1 MPRTAVIPAPASRAR
16 AARPVGSDPEP
27 PPTIH
32 LLPAVTPPPVVG
44 SLFRSSISRA
54 ADPSTGLGTMPEV
67 GETFLG
73 FRLVGEL
80 GRGSFAR
87 VFLAEQEVLAGRQV
101 ALKITLRSNRE
112 AERLARLQHAN
123 VVPVYSVH
131 SAPPVQVICMPFL
144 GRLTIADQLRLHR
157 LVNSS
162 PEPVRRQG
170 GTRKGSSTVAGAGSR
185 PDSRVTAAPDS
196 GPAHRSEPAPPTG
209 SFVGDV
215 PAVLR

>member
-54 ADPSTGLGTMPEV
+54 ADPAARPGTMPEV

-101 ALKITLRSNRE
+101 ALKVTLRPTRE

-131 SAPPVQVICMPFL
+131 TAGSVQVICMPYL
-144 GRLTIADQLRLHR
+144 GRQTIADQLRIHR
-157 LVNSS
+157 STNAA
-162 PEPVRRQG
+162 PHTGRRKPSA
-170 GTRKGSSTVAGAGSR
+170 TRRGPSTMLAGASR
-185 PDSRVTAAPDS
+185 SRHDGRLS
-196 GPAHRSEPAPPTG
+196 GG
-209 SFVGDV
+209 
-215 PAVLR
+215 